1 MPVVSSDKVGTS
13 KAFVSVKSNAPE
25 SGGCVQYYRKADI
38 LALTSDEHLLVIPHL
53 LASSDRVATF
63 LT

>member
-25 SGGCVQYYRKADI
+25 SGGCVQYYRNADI
-38 LALTSDEHLLVIPHL
+38 LALASDEHILESLISSPLLIESL
-53 LASSDRVATF
+53 LF
-63 LT
+63 